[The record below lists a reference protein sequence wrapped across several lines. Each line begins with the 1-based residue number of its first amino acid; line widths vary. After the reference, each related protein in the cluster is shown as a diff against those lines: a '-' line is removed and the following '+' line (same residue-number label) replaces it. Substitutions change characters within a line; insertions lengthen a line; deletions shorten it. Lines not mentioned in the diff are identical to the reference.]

1 MENKVT
7 IANVADVHKSLSEPD
22 EEVSRRLV
30 AARLSAKPMADFPGR
45 LPATLEKA
53 YAIQSASADR
63 WPDKVAAWKVG
74 KLSAPDRE
82 RFKAERLAGPIFKST
97 IRTASPGAC
106 EAMAIYEGG
115 FAAIEAEYALEL
127 GSAVLPSDK
136 NYSDEEL
143 ADLVRAVYGVA
154 EIASSPMALVNEL
167 GAMSVISDFG
177 ANAGLVV
184 GPKISGWRSLG
195 PESLFA
201 SVAVD
206 DFTVGEANPE
216 PIERNA
222 LQALR
227 FLIGLSASR
236 GIALAEGALVSTG
249 ALTGVHE
256 VQARSTA
263 HVGFGSFGSFEVKF
277 QPAAPKQ

>member
-1 MENKVT
+1 MENE
-7 IANVADVHKSLSEPD
+7 VALDSAAEVQTSLSETD
-22 EEVSRRLV
+22 DEVSRRLV
-30 AARLSAKPMADFPGR
+30 GARLGARPLADFPGR
-45 LPATLEKA
+45 LPVTLEQA

-63 WPDKVAAWKVG
+63 WPDEVAAWKVG
-74 KLSAPDRE
+74 KLSAPDQE
-82 RFKAERLAGPIFKST
+82 RFQTEKYAGPIFQSS
-97 IRTASPGAC
+97 IRTAGRGSC

-127 GSAVLPSDK
+127 GSAVPPSEKD
-136 NYSDEEL
+136 YSDEEL

-154 EIASSPMALVNEL
+154 EVASSPMAVVNEL
-167 GAMSVISDFG
+167 GATSVISDFG

-206 DFTVGEANPE
+206 DCTVGEANSE
-216 PIERNA
+216 PIERNP

-227 FLIGLSASR
+227 FLIGLCASR
-236 GIALAEGALVSTG
+236 GIVLPEGALISTG
-249 ALTGVHE
+249 ALTGVHH
-256 VQARSTA
+256 VLVGSTA
-263 HVGFGSFGSFEVKF
+263 RVSFESFGSFEVRF
-277 QPAAPKQ
+277 EAAAAKQ

>member
-1 MENKVT
+1 VA
-7 IANVADVHKSLSEPD
+7 IASAAETQTSLSEPNK
-22 EEVSRRLV
+22 EVSRRLV
-30 AARLSAKPMADFPGR
+30 DARLSARPTADFPGC
-45 LPATLEKA
+45 LPVTLEQA
-53 YAIQSASADR
+53 YAIQSASINR
-63 WPDKVAAWKVG
+63 WPDEVSAWKIG
-74 KLSAPDRE
+74 RLSATDRA
-82 RFKAERLAGPIFKST
+82 RFQAERLAGPIFKSS
-97 IRTASPGAC
+97 IRAGKPDSSV
-106 EAMAIYEGG
+106 AMAIYEGG

-127 GSAVLPSDK
+127 GSAVPPSDK
-136 NYSDEEL
+136 DYSDDEL

-154 EIASSPMALVNEL
+154 EIASSPMALVNEF
-167 GAMSVISDFG
+167 GATSVISDFG

-184 GPKISGWRSLG
+184 GPEISDWRSLG

-206 DFTVGEANPE
+206 DFTVGKASLE

-236 GIALAEGALVSTG
+236 GIALPEGALVSTG

-256 VQARSTA
+256 VQARSISR
-263 HVGFGSFGSFEVKF
+263 VGFGSFGSFEVKF
-277 QPAAPKQ
+277 EPATPKQ